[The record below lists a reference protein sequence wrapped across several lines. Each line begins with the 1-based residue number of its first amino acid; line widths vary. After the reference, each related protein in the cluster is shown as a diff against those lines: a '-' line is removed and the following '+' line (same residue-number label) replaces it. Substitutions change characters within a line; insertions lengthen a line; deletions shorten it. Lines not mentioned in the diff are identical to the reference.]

1 MSNKTPS
8 NWRTDRD
15 WKFGKP
21 NRVVLSGERPGDMAQ
36 LPETAGGDTPRRRH
50 RLLDDIALLVAV
62 AASLA
67 LLYMLADTLVKM
79 R

>member
-1 MSNKTPS
+1 MSNKTPAQ
-8 NWRTDRD
+8 WRTDSE
-15 WKFGKP
+15 WKHGA
-21 NRVVLSGERPGDMAQ
+21 RITRLVVSERPDPIQ
-36 LPETAGGDTPRRRH
+36 LHETAGGDTPRRRSVS
-50 RLLDDIALLVAV
+50 LDDIALLVAV